1 MPANNPKLEN
11 ILNLALDTPERQ
23 REKSPELAT
32 GFDSET
38 RNWELIVRYSSSL
51 DRIRSLFPDIII
63 TELYGSYAIIHIP
76 QDQIDALAQQPEIL
90 YIEKP
95 KRLYFAIE
103 QARRAACIS
112 GLNVPPTNL
121 TGRGTLIAI
130 LDSGIDYAH
139 PDFRNED
146 GTTRILR
153 LWDQTLPPT
162 ETAPSPAGYNLGA
175 EYTSEMIDLALQQ
188 TSEQARR
195 AICPSIDRSGHGTHV
210 TGIAAGNGR
219 ASEGR
224 YLGVAPE
231 CNLLIVKLGTPEA
244 DSFPKTTQLMTAID
258 YAVKFAASMNLP
270 LAVNISFGNNY
281 GSHSGTSLLETY
293 IDTIADYSRTSIVI
307 GSGNEGASAG
317 HASGSFSRNV
327 QGDYEPQF
335 IDFAVGV
342 YETAFSVQLWK
353 NFADLFDIAIIHPSG
368 NVIGPFQEI
377 LGSQNFVVERTQ
389 ILVYF
394 GEPSPYSVYQELY
407 IDFIPLNDY
416 VDDGIWQIA
425 LYPKRIRQGTFDLW
439 MPGSELRGKGTAF
452 LIPSAQTTLTIPSTS
467 NKSITVGAYDS
478 WYDQLAGFSGRGYT
492 WQTNQIAPTLAA
504 PGVDITAAAP
514 DGRYDVKSGTSMA
527 APFVTGAVSLLMQ
540 EGILNGTDS
549 FLYGEKAKAYLIR
562 GARQINAIREYPNP
576 ILGWGVLCVRDSLPQ

>member
-1 MPANNPKLEN
+1 ML
-11 ILNLALDTPERQ
+11 
-23 REKSPELAT
+23 
-32 GFDSET
+32 F
-38 RNWELIVRYSSSL
+38 
-51 DRIRSLFPDIII
+51 RS
-63 TELYGSYAIIHIP
+63 
-76 QDQIDALAQQPEIL
+76 
-90 YIEKP
+90 
-95 KRLYFAIE
+95 
-103 QARRAACIS
+103 
-112 GLNVPPTNL
+112 
-121 TGRGTLIAI
+121 
-130 LDSGIDYAH
+130 
-139 PDFRNED
+139 
-146 GTTRILR
+146 
-153 LWDQTLPPT
+153 
-162 ETAPSPAGYNLGA
+162 
-175 EYTSEMIDLALQQ
+175 
-188 TSEQARR
+188 
-195 AICPSIDRSGHGTHV
+195 
-210 TGIAAGNGR
+210 
-219 ASEGR
+219 
-224 YLGVAPE
+224 
-231 CNLLIVKLGTPEA
+231 
-244 DSFPKTTQLMTAID
+244 
-258 YAVKFAASMNLP
+258 
-270 LAVNISFGNNY
+270 
-281 GSHSGTSLLETY
+281 
-293 IDTIADYSRTSIVI
+293 
-307 GSGNEGASAG
+307 
-317 HASGSFSRNV
+317 ASGSFSRNV